1 MAGLRPSG
9 GESIAAGARARIA
22 TGCAV
27 LTQFIPLAH
36 PGATRRQRIS
46 EFRTHDEGWGMT
58 LAWADL
64 RFLIDRATG
73 LYRRGAASLRTRGWR
88 ATWLRV
94 LKQVRTIPASHRPAL
109 YLPPATAF
117 APFALTASNAPR
129 ASIVIPVYNHLA
141 HTVACLRAIAAH
153 PPHVAIEVIVVDD
166 GSSDDSP
173 RCLAQVEGLR
183 YHRRAA
189 NGGFIAACN
198 DGAALARGEFVV
210 FLNND
215 TLPQPG
221 WLDHLLATFDA
232 HSGTGLVGAQLI
244 YPDGRLQEAG
254 GIVFADASAS
264 NYGRFESPNHPRH
277 AFVREADY
285 CSGAA
290 IALPHALFE
299 RLGGFDRRYAPA
311 YYEDTDLA
319 FAVRA
324 SGLKVLYQPASRV
337 VHLEG
342 ITAGTDP
349 RRGAKAYQARNREVF
364 AEKWA
369 AALAQ
374 AAAPDDS
381 EAALRG
387 GRPCVLIIDASTPR
401 PDRDS
406 ASLRLVNVMRLLRE
420 EGAQVVFVPAD
431 IAHDS
436 AYTEALQQLG
446 VEVWYAPFASHLPA
460 WLREHGARFDTIV
473 ACRHYV
479 LRELLPLLRRHAP
492 QARIVFDTVDLHYL
506 RERRGA
512 EVSGDPAQV
521 RGAQR
526 TRALELDLV
535 ARVDATLVV
544 SDVERALLA
553 RDAPGAVVDILSNL
567 HEPAGNGQPFEQR
580 HDLVFVGGFRHP
592 PNVDAVRWFVSEV
605 FPLIRARLPAVR
617 LHCIGGDVPAAIAA
631 LAGEP
636 GVEIHGYVADLAPYM
651 DGARIAVAP
660 LRFGAGVK
668 GKINLSMAH
677 GQPVV
682 ATHCAIEAMHLEDGV
697 NVLVGDDAAD
707 FADAVVR
714 LYGDAELWQRLAERG
729 RINLQQH
736 FSLDA
741 GREVVRRVLLARH
754 PSGP

>member
-1 MAGLRPSG
+1 
-9 GESIAAGARARIA
+9 
-22 TGCAV
+22 
-27 LTQFIPLAH
+27 
-36 PGATRRQRIS
+36 
-46 EFRTHDEGWGMT
+46 MT
-58 LAWADL
+58 LAWTDL

-73 LYRRGAASLRTRGWR
+73 LYRRGVASLRMRGWR

-94 LKQVRTIPASHRPAL
+94 RQQLRTVPSSQRPAL
-109 YLPPATAF
+109 YLPEATAF
-117 APFALTASNAPR
+117 APFALPASDAPR

-153 PPHVAIEVIVVDD
+153 PPQAAIEVIVVDD

-173 RCLAQVEGLR
+173 RCLAQVAGLR
-183 YHRRAA
+183 YHRRAV

-221 WLDHLLATFDA
+221 WLDRLLATFDA
-232 HSGTGLVGAQLI
+232 HPGTGLVGAQLV

-264 NYGRFESPNHPRH
+264 NYGRFGSPDHPRH

-290 IALPHALFE
+290 IALPRALFE
-299 RLGGFDRRYAPA
+299 RLGAFDVRYAPA

-324 SGLKVLYQPASRV
+324 SGLKVLYQPRSRV

-342 ITAGTDP
+342 VTSGTDLSQ
-349 RRGAKAYQARNREVF
+349 GTKSYQIRNREIF
-364 AEKWA
+364 FKKWKNELSDHSPVDTFSDA
-369 AALAQ
+369 AAL
-374 AAAPDDS
+374 
-381 EAALRG
+381 RTF
-387 GRPCVLIIDASTPR
+387 RRTVLIVDAQTPQ

-406 ASLRLVNVMRLLRE
+406 GSLRLVNLMRLLQE
-420 EGAQVVFVPAD
+420 EGAHVVFLPANR
-431 IAHDS
+431 AHAG
-436 AYTEALQQLG
+436 AYTETLQQLG
-446 VEVWYAPFASHLPA
+446 IEVHCAPFAQRPPA
-460 WLREHGARFDTIV
+460 WLREHGQRFDTILV
-473 ACRHYV
+473 CRHYV
-479 LRELLPLLRRHAP
+479 MREFLPLLRKHAP
-492 QARIVFDTVDLHYL
+492 QARVVFDTVDLHYL

-512 EVSGDPAQV
+512 ALSGDPAQL
-521 RGAQR
+521 RGAER
-526 TRALELDLV
+526 TRALELELI

-544 SDVERALLA
+544 SGVERALLA
-553 RDAPGAVVDILSNL
+553 DDAPQASVDILSNL
-567 HEPAGNGQPFEQR
+567 HQLAGTGAAYDQR

-592 PNVDAVRWFVSEV
+592 PNVDAVQWFVTAV

-617 LHCIGGDVPAAIAA
+617 FHCIGSDVPAAIAA
-631 LAGEP
+631 LASLP
-636 GVEIHGYVADLAPYM
+636 GVEVHGYIADLAPYM

-682 ATHCAIEAMHLEDGV
+682 ATACAVEGMHLDDGH
-697 NVLVGDDAAD
+697 NVLVADDAAG

-714 LYGDAELWQRLAERG
+714 LYDDATLWQRLADQG
-729 RINLQQH
+729 RVNIQQH

-741 GREVVRRVLLARH
+741 GREVVRRVLLGERRALAR
-754 PSGP
+754 G